1 MYSSVTQLHRQQEG
15 QASSPW
21 WERAACRGRDIVL
34 SFLGLL
40 FLTPLFALIA
50 AAIKRDS
57 PGPVFYWGPRLGRD
71 GELFKILKFR
81 TMYERPESYE
91 GPRITAGDDPRRTPV
106 GAWLRATKLNERA
119 QLWNVRT
126 GEVSLVGPRP
136 EDPEIAARWTRQE
149 REEIL
154 SIRPGITSPATVLY
168 RDEEDLLSRDEVMDD
183 YLETIMPHK
192 MRLDQIYVR
201 NRSFWMDLDVLF
213 WTMLVLIPR
222 IGSVQP
228 PEKLIFWGPI
238 AQAFGRYLNWFSVDA
253 IVSFLAFVFASLFL
267 RLFGPLDVG
276 WAPLLI
282 LSMGFALLFSMVGA
296 VMGVQRI
303 YWSKACGEDVVSLGP
318 PVVVAGI
325 IALGFCTLTGVLPL
339 RLVLLASALAG
350 LGFVV
355 VRYRSRLLVGVASRL
370 LARWETPTI
379 ARERLLIVGGGD
391 AGQIV
396 AWMIGNQLGDCN
408 FHVVGFVDD
417 DLYKQ
422 GARIRGVDVIGRRED
437 IPELVKEHDIGI
449 IVYAIHNI
457 AAAERDEIMALCRQA
472 SIPVVEMPDFLGRL
486 RTVASIL
493 ADIQSV
499 KRNIRPQ
506 EQQGD

>member
-1 MYSSVTQLHRQQEG
+1 
-15 QASSPW
+15 
-21 WERAACRGRDIVL
+21 
-34 SFLGLL
+34 
-40 FLTPLFALIA
+40 
-50 AAIKRDS
+50 
-57 PGPVFYWGPRLGRD
+57 
-71 GELFKILKFR
+71 
-81 TMYERPESYE
+81 
-91 GPRITAGDDPRRTPV
+91 
-106 GAWLRATKLNERA
+106 
-119 QLWNVRT
+119 
-126 GEVSLVGPRP
+126 
-136 EDPEIAARWTRQE
+136 
-149 REEIL
+149 
-154 SIRPGITSPATVLY
+154 
-168 RDEEDLLSRDEVMDD
+168 
-183 YLETIMPHK
+183 
-192 MRLDQIYVR
+192 
-201 NRSFWMDLDVLF
+201 
-213 WTMLVLIPR
+213 
-222 IGSVQP
+222 
-228 PEKLIFWGPI
+228 
-238 AQAFGRYLNWFSVDA
+238 
-253 IVSFLAFVFASLFL
+253 LAFVFASLFL

-282 LSMGFALLFSMVGA
+282 LSMGFALLFSLVGA

-303 YWSKACGEDVVSLGP
+303 FWSKACGEDVVSLGP
-318 PVVVAGI
+318 PVVVAGM

-370 LARWETPTI
+370 LAKWETPTI

-396 AWMIGNQLGDCN
+396 AWMISNQLGGCD

-437 IPELVKEHDIGI
+437 IPDLVKEHDIGI

-457 AAAERDEIMALCRQA
+457 AADERDEIMALCRQA

-499 KRNIRPQ
+499 KRNIHP
-506 EQQGD
+506 QGD